1 MQDGLDVV
9 LENVEEPVSLSGE
22 GAGRQDVK
30 RVDRHAEVRRCGD
43 AAGEERDRLGQEF
56 RRIVERCFGQRRRR
70 RTIRRR
76 RPVVASVALAGEASS
91 RGAPGR
97 GAGRFG
103 GMSAWL
109 LPLLGWL
116 PPRAGRVAVAMS
128 GLVMVGAVMAALTLT
143 ASPAGGG
150 RAAQSDVASSIR
162 RDVHPFR
169 AAACC
174 AAGFRG
180 PAASVQGGGGTVP
193 GELRSVRVR
202 SRRCLGTAGS
212 APRSANS
219 MNSRDLPETMNA
231 GGGTRTPDT
240 RIMIPLL

>member
-22 GAGRQDVK
+22 GAARQDVK

-150 RAAQSDVASSIR
+150 RPRRATSRAPLDGTSTRSAPQPVAPPVSAAQLLRSREVAERFLGSY
-162 RDVHPFR
+162 VPF
-169 AAACC
+169 AY
-174 AAGFRG
+174 G
-180 PAASVQGGGGTVP
+180 QGG
-193 GELRSVRVR
+193 
-202 SRRCLGTAGS
+202 AS
-212 APRSANS
+212 APRDRH
-219 MNSRDLPETMNA
+219 RDRQ
-231 GGGTRTPDT
+231 TR
-240 RIMIPLL
+240 